1 MRVAVPQLVLR
12 LALVGIVTVILQV
25 SAVTQLQIF
34 GTNADLMPLVIA
46 AVGLLAGSIAGACFG
61 FAAGLFLD
69 LALVQTVGLSS
80 LVYVGI
86 GYWAGRF
93 RELRDPQSALV
104 PLAVGAAATAAAMV
118 GYSLMQFLLGVE
130 APVSFLLAREI
141 LATVLL
147 NGVIATPVYAIVR
160 RVLLPALPEDP
171 RRRRRRAY
179 TTGGLSPLSRACS
192 ASLLDHGRWP
202 PDRERSR

>member
-1 MRVAVPQLVLR
+1 VRVALPQLVLR
-12 LALVGIVTVILQV
+12 LTIVGVLTVLLQV
-25 SAVTQLQIF
+25 SAVTQLEIF
-34 GTNADLMPLVIA
+34 GTSADLVPLVIA
-46 AVGLLAGSIAGACFG
+46 AVGLLAGSMAGAC
-61 FAAGLFLD
+61 

-80 LVYVGI
+80 LVFVGV

-104 PLAVGAAATAAAMV
+104 PLAVGGAATAASAI
-118 GYSLMQFLLGVE
+118 GYSLMQFLLGVD

-147 NGVIATPVYAIVR
+147 NAIIATPVYAIVR
-160 RVLLPALPEDP
+160 RALLPALPEDP

-179 TTGGLSPLSRACS
+179 TTGGLSPLSRA
-192 ASLLDHGRWP
+192 
-202 PDRERSR
+202 